1 MVDLGSILAR
11 DRRKLRISQPK
22 KAPKPKERAVP
33 TAELVECTCPD
44 PCQRDHE
51 TD

>member
-1 MVDLGSILAR
+1 MLDLGSILTR
-11 DRRKLRISQPK
+11 ERRKVA
-22 KAPKPKERAVP
+22 KAERKERPKPDKRSIP

-44 PCQRDHE
+44 SCERDHE

>member
-1 MVDLGSILAR
+1 MLSLGSILTR
-11 DRRKLRISQPK
+11 ERRKPRKVEHREWPK
-22 KAPKPKERAVP
+22 AKKRSIP

>member
-1 MVDLGSILAR
+1 MLVLGSILPR
-11 DRRKLRISQPK
+11 ERRKVRKVEQ
-22 KAPKPKERAVP
+22 KERPRPKQRSIP

>member
-1 MVDLGSILAR
+1 MRDLGSILTKERPKLRKA
-11 DRRKLRISQPK
+11 RRKEQPQTK
-22 KAPKPKERAVP
+22 KRAIP

-44 PCQRDHE
+44 PCERDHE